1 MKEHANIVRWIDT
14 LGEVAGRTKLQKIGY
29 IAQVFGFDV
38 DEKYA
43 FHLYG
48 PYSAELTAR
57 IEELC
62 ESAFLQEETKVRGA
76 SVQYTY
82 RVTEEG
88 RAFAE
93 VFTEASSIPED
104 VLRALNE
111 KSSRF
116 LEIAATLLY
125 FDDLPKEERKEKVS
139 VVKKRLDIQE
149 EEWTEAFAWID
160 AWKMKY
166 QSA

>member
-29 IAQVFGFDV
+29 IAQFFGFQV

-62 ESAFLQEETKVRGA
+62 ESAFLQEEAKVRGA
-76 SVQYTY
+76 SIQYTY

-93 VFTEASSIPED
+93 VFTDASSIPED

-111 KSSRF
+111 QSSRF
-116 LEIAATLLY
+116 LEIVATLLY
-125 FDDLPKEERKEKVS
+125 FDDLPKDERKEKVR
-139 VVKKRLDIQE
+139 VVKKRLDIE
-149 EEWTEAFAWID
+149 ESEWTAAFDWID
-160 AWKMKY
+160 AWKKKY
-166 QSA
+166 KSA